1 MKRAG
6 YQPVEKVAIADMVT
20 VVQIKAFGSIQMSRV
35 VSKDGDGTHCVT
47 DKLMMNELVR
57 LELAK

>member
-1 MKRAG
+1 M
-6 YQPVEKVAIADMVT
+6 EKVAIADMVT